1 MIDAFAV
8 APARGGFL
16 KPLAHRVANQHGKDE
31 ALPNKSIK
39 WTLLLILVASSQ
51 ISQNLVS
58 VHIAFI
64 PALISPPFGVM
75 NKLKMDRRAAAC
87 VLACMT
93 NSNCLLLPTGF
104 GAVYL
109 K

>member
-1 MIDAFAV
+1 M
-8 APARGGFL
+8 
-16 KPLAHRVANQHGKDE
+16 
-31 ALPNKSIK
+31 
-39 WTLLLILVASSQ
+39 
-51 ISQNLVS
+51 SQNLVS

-75 NKLKMDRRAAAC
+75 DKLKMDRRAAAC

-93 NSNCLLLPTGF
+93 NSNYLLRPTGF